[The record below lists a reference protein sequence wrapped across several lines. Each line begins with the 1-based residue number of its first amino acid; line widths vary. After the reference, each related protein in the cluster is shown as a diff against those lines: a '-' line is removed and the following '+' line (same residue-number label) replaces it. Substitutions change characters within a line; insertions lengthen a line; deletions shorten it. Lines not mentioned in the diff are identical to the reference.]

1 MGIDGQYQIDT
12 QRIEVAY
19 SEVLIGFLV
28 SNHALPTLE
37 FCVCVNLASTK
48 LGLCHNRVS
57 THRPVLPALLGTAVN
72 KDEGLPI
79 QVVQAKQIVPSVI
92 RYCRLHRRHPPVVT
106 PHCRLTKVAPTKNVQ
121 RTDSLFL
128 SPSRQIANRGRSM
141 MKQAMVSQQTPI

>member
-1 MGIDGQYQIDT
+1 MGVVGQCQIDT
-12 QRIEVAY
+12 QHIEVAY

-48 LGLCHNRVS
+48 LGLCHDRVS

-92 RYCRLHRRHPPVVT
+92 RYCCYHPCCPLAVT
-106 PHCRLTKVAPTKNVQ
+106 PCRQLTKVAPTKNVQ
-121 RTDSLFL
+121 CTDSLFL
-128 SPSRQIANRGRSM
+128 SPSRQSANRGWST
-141 MKQAMVSQQTPI
+141 MKRVMVSQ